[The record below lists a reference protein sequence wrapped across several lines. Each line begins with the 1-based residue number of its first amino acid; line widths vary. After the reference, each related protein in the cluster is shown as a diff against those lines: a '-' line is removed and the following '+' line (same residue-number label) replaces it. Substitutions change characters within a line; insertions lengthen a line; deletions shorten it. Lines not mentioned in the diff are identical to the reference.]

1 MIKSMTGYGVAQLE
15 NDSLSITAEVKTLNS
30 KYLDT
35 VIKLPKVFFDKE
47 VETKKIASEKLER
60 GKISISV
67 SYERKDTEV
76 ARVTFNR
83 KLLKS
88 YYDEVKGI
96 STDLNANMDDILKFV
111 MDLPEVI
118 RTQESRD
125 KLQDDWNKVRD
136 VILQAMVKCEEFR
149 TAEGGTLK
157 KMLVVYIDKIESYLS
172 KIDKLD
178 PNRTESI
185 KKRLQKHMSEIS
197 SNDKFDLN
205 RFEQEMIYYIE
216 KLDISEE
223 KVRLKS
229 HLDYF
234 LEILSEGESQGKKLS
249 FLSQEMGRE
258 INTIGSKANDAGIQ
272 KLVVGMKDELE
283 KIKEQLQNVL

>member
-234 LEILSEGESQGKKLS
+234 LEILSEEESQGKKLS